1 MKLSGFVSILVLFG
15 LLARVQGP
23 SLADLLFPSKYC
35 FFLVLS
41 GRKGSLLEGRDKE
54 QFLRCGSP
62 FYSSFLGVAQERREV
77 FISGGRM
84 LAHRCLHHRHHLL
97 PKPSATGKMQHMGRS
112 VWIMAHL

>member
-23 SLADLLFPSKYC
+23 SLADLLFPSNYC

-62 FYSSFLGVAQERREV
+62 FYSSFLGVAQERREILIRSLSV
-77 FISGGRM
+77 TTTSVLIQGQGSGET
-84 LAHRCLHHRHHLL
+84 
-97 PKPSATGKMQHMGRS
+97 PSKS
-112 VWIMAHL
+112 L